1 MSIINPVCP
10 TGCGSM
16 LPEVSF
22 DNCNPRVSF
31 GEIEAIF
38 LGVATADPFSDL
50 APWTGLA
57 NWTTALALAVSETSA
72 IRQFDVSA
80 DLPAAAAE
88 EIVMSKGRKVYSPAT
103 HTINVD
109 IDDLSAENYEFARTT
124 SCNLQFRVWFATKTW
139 MFGGNDGILAMVN
152 LRPVIERGMK
162 SLNKLTGTITWEAQ
176 FSPER
181 EESVFAS

>member
-1 MSIINPVCP
+1 MSIVNPVCP
-10 TGCGSM
+10 VGCGSM

-38 LGVATADPFSDL
+38 LGVATAEPFTD
-50 APWTGLA
+50 WTQLSQ
-57 NWTTALALAVSETSA
+57 WTEALALAVSDTDA

-80 DLPAAAAE
+80 DLPVAAAD
-88 EIVMSKGRKVYSPAT
+88 EIVISKNRKVYSPAV

-109 IDDLSAENYEFARTT
+109 IDDLSQLNYDFARTT
-124 SCNLQFRVWFATKTW
+124 SCNLQFRVWFATPTW
-139 MFGGNDGILAMVN
+139 MYGGNDGILAMVN
-152 LRPVIERGMK
+152 LRPVIERGAK
-162 SLNKLTGTITWEAQ
+162 SVNKLTGTITWDAQ

-181 EESVFAS
+181 AESVFAS